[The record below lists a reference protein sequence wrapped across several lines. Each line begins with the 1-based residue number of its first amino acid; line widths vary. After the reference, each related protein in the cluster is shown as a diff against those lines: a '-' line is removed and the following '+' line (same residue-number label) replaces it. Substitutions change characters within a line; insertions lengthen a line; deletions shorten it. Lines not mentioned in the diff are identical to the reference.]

1 MPFRVVLVL
10 SDSVPGLSEAK
21 ICFPFSDIQHLS
33 PTMKDKTM
41 DLRNKNLLLSIICI
55 ALVILVLGLI
65 VWMWFDN
72 RIDGVNHE
80 MYQLQKK

>member
-1 MPFRVVLVL
+1 
-10 SDSVPGLSEAK
+10 
-21 ICFPFSDIQHLS
+21 
-33 PTMKDKTM
+33 M

-72 RIDGVNHE
+72 QIDGVNHE